1 MRKDNGNGRQ
11 KYTSPSFERLF
22 FDEEDVVR
30 TSGSSNQLGWGNW
43 GDGFAEDRSNT
54 FIGGNE

>member
-1 MRKDNGNGRQ
+1 MKKDSGNSRQ
-11 KYTSPSFERLF
+11 YESPSLKLLF
-22 FDEEDVVR
+22 FDGEDVVR
-30 TSGSSNQLGWGNW
+30 TSGTSNQLGWGNW

>member
-1 MRKDNGNGRQ
+1 MKKDSGNNRQ
-11 KYTSPSFERLF
+11 YASPSLKLLF
-22 FDEEDVVR
+22 FNEADAVR